1 MKKIRSKMNHI
12 PLLTH
17 AKGDAFRQGIA
28 AARAEQGCHHTKH
41 LLQERVVYSLLA
53 YRSRKGLGAS
63 VREISRTTGL
73 HHKTIRATLNNL
85 ADLAHEYDGKW
96 YANEPPKG
104 WFREHPDHDV
114 SHWSERYAYTWLLL
128 PRHGATFQVGEKKR
142 RFSLN
147 HAVIYCYLLSFADS
161 GHTIHG
167 FTVAGLSTMLHNL
180 NQKTINSVL
189 GDLESLELIEQR
201 YKSVKL
207 LPFEERHL
215 ALFAPPKKLAAANNE
230 EPKPVSRPETNKYE
244 LKHDGFD
251 DHRRLCQ
258 AFMTQGYAERAIR
271 TVRFLGWN
279 LTDFHIHLENRK
291 KDSEDN
297 VKKGKCVKE
306 NFGKFYVT
314 PLEERVAAIKKERK
328 LAEAKQRQ
336 IEFLNSPEGR
346 QAEAREREAI
356 AADPLHRLHTV
367 DGDSIR
373 ARVRFDSDHLKNW
386 READRVKDRVYRH
399 CQSHIRTLDLST
411 QESIERTGD
420 LVQTIL
426 QQALAKLNGYYQ
438 QEELGTAEQLYAAI
452 DEAIRK
458 IQPRMVPMFAKE
470 VPEVHCA

>member
-1 MKKIRSKMNHI
+1 MKKLRSKINHI

-17 AKGDAFRQGIA
+17 AKGEAFRQGIA
-28 AARAEQGCHHTKH
+28 AARTELGCHHTKH

-63 VREISRTTGL
+63 VREVSRTTGL
-73 HHKTIRATLNNL
+73 HHKTIRATLSNL

-96 YANEPPKG
+96 YANEPPQG
-104 WFREHPDHDV
+104 WFRENPSHAV
-114 SHWSERYAYTWLLL
+114 EHWSERYAYCWLLL
-128 PRHGATFQVGEKKR
+128 PRHGATFQVGEQDR

-147 HAVIYCYLLSFADS
+147 HAVVYSYLLSFADDN
-161 GHTIHG
+161 HAVHG

-180 NQKTINSVL
+180 NPKTIHSVL
-189 GDLESLELIEQR
+189 GDLESLELIEQGLKAVR
-201 YKSVKL
+201 L
-207 LPFEERHL
+207 LPFKEQHL

-230 EPKPVSRPETNKYE
+230 EPKPVSRPETNKYQ
-244 LKHDGFD
+244 LKGDGFD

-258 AFMTQGYAERAIR
+258 TFMTQGYAERVIRAI
-271 TVRFLGWN
+271 RFLGWN

-306 NFGKFYVT
+306 NFGKFYTT
-314 PLEERVAAIKKERK
+314 PLEERVAAIKAERK
-328 LAEAKQRQ
+328 QAEAEQRR
-336 IEFLNSPEGR
+336 IEFFNSPEGK
-346 QAEAREREAI
+346 QAEARQREAI

-367 DGDSIR
+367 DHESIR
-373 ARVRFDSDHLKNW
+373 SRVDMKNW
-386 READRVKDRVYRH
+386 READRVKERVYRH

-438 QEELGTAEQLYAAI
+438 QEQLATAEQFHAAI

-458 IQPRMVPMFAKE
+458 IQPKMAPMFAKE
-470 VPEVHCA
+470 VSEVHCA